1 MLLYYKNAILINCN
15 SFVVLGRG
23 GRVVERG
30 ALEMRYSSNVI
41 VGSNPTLSV
50 ENHAKTKFANL
61 IKYRLLIN
69 CFRSF
74 EQGEYQQQILYGKA
88 ISNQIELN

>member
-1 MLLYYKNAILINCN
+1 MHLCFENDMIINCN
-15 SFVVLGRG
+15 SFVVLWRG

-50 ENHAKTKFANL
+50 ENSAKNKIVNF
-61 IKYRLLIN
+61 
-69 CFRSF
+69 
-74 EQGEYQQQILYGKA
+74 
-88 ISNQIELN
+88 ISARP

>member
-1 MLLYYKNAILINCN
+1 MLLYYKNAILIDYN

-30 ALEMRYSSNVI
+30 ALEMRYGSNVI

-50 ENHAKTKFANL
+50 E
-61 IKYRLLIN
+61 
-69 CFRSF
+69 S
-74 EQGEYQQQILYGKA
+74 
-88 ISNQIELN
+88 

>member
-1 MLLYYKNAILINCN
+1 MLLYYRNAILINCN
-15 SFVVLGRG
+15 SFVILWRG

-50 ENHAKTKFANL
+50 ENQVKTKLVNL
-61 IKYRLLIN
+61 IEARLSIN

-74 EQGEYQQQILYGKA
+74 EWVNYQQQILYGKA
-88 ISNQIELN
+88 ISNRIELN

>member
-1 MLLYYKNAILINCN
+1 MLLYCENAILNNCN
-15 SFVVLGRG
+15 SFVVLWRG

-50 ENHAKTKFANL
+50 EN
-61 IKYRLLIN
+61 
-69 CFRSF
+69 
-74 EQGEYQQQILYGKA
+74 
-88 ISNQIELN
+88 